1 MKRTEKS
8 EVNNM
13 FQPTQAELRQIHA
26 QQLGQLARTQAQIE
40 QENRHFV
47 DEQAKTE
54 LIMSQNVENIKL
66 IDDLIDQSSKIKDD
80 PYRIQKNSDML
91 KNAIDLL
98 KKERDAVG

>member
-1 MKRTEKS
+1 MK
-8 EVNNM
+8 V
-13 FQPTQAELRQIHA
+13 QPEIDRMNSDIDHLQESIQER
-26 QQLGQLARTQAQIE
+26 QAQIE